1 MNDRRRGSLLTDPN
15 LYVVFSVTLM
25 AVLGVASITPAFPAI
40 SAQLGVSPQEVGW
53 LISVFTVP
61 GVFLAP
67 ALGVLADRYGRK
79 QVLVP
84 SLFVFAIAGSAC
96 GFARDFEVLLA
107 LRTLQGVGAAAL
119 GAINVTIIGDL
130 YDEARRTTAMGYNAG
145 VLSVGTAVYPAVG
158 GALASAAWYAP
169 FFLPALAMP
178 VGLVVVA
185 VLKNPAPASES
196 HLRHY
201 LRRAAMVMRRRE
213 PMTMFAASVVTF
225 VLIYGAYL
233 SYFPFVLEQRF
244 GMSELWI
251 GLVMALTSVS
261 TAFGSFGLGRLAH
274 RFGERRLVTTGY
286 VLYVVSVT
294 SLPFARHLSLL
305 FVPILLFGFANGITI
320 PSVLAIL
327 SRIAPPDLRA
337 VFMSVNGMVL
347 RLGQTV
353 GPILAGLT
361 YAGLGLSAVFWVGGG
376 VATAMLVTLLAT
388 TSTVVPPSTS

>member
-1 MNDRRRGSLLTDPN
+1 VNERFRDSLLTDPN

-96 GFARDFEVLLA
+96 GFARGFEVLLA

-119 GAINVTIIGDL
+119 GAINVTVIGDL

-169 FFLPALAMP
+169 FFLPAMAVP
-178 VGLVVVA
+178 VGLVVVV
-185 VLKNPAPASES
+185 VLKNPAPASHS

-201 LRRAAMVMRRRE
+201 LGRAVMVMRRRE

-225 VLIYGAYL
+225 ILIYGAYL

-261 TAFGSFGLGRLAH
+261 TAFGSFGLGRLAR
-274 RFGERRLVTTGY
+274 RFGERQLVTAGY

-353 GPILAGLT
+353 GPILAGMT
-361 YAGLGLSAVFWVGGG
+361 YAALGLSAVFWVGGG
-376 VATAMLVTLLAT
+376 VAAAMLVTLLAT
-388 TSTVVPPSTS
+388 RRYGDTNA